1 VLLEHEEITM
11 PPANEETIPPM
22 DESQADH
29 VEYPPHS
36 VCCGT
41 QTDLSFD
48 DIAALE
54 ADNQQ
59 RVNHSE
65 SVQVRHGRKGFP
77 DQDDFIRDNKVLRFY
92 TGINSFTVLM
102 AVFELVAVV
111 IPETPLSKHSKFQ
124 TFTLI

>member
-1 VLLEHEEITM
+1 VLEHEERTM
-11 PPANEETIPPM
+11 PLANEETIPPM
-22 DESQADH
+22 DDSDY

-59 RVNHSE
+59 RVNE
-65 SVQVRHGRKGFP
+65 SVQVRHCRKGFP

-111 IPETPLSKHSKFQ
+111 IPETPSSCPNLASFKHLLSP
-124 TFTLI
+124 